1 MERRFDCRLAA
12 RHVDGAS
19 RHHGFRRRVVMRRFI
34 STIGCA
40 FVIAVLTA
48 SAGAACAADSAEIRP
63 FRIAVPDDVL
73 VDLQSRL
80 ERTRW
85 PDEIDGAGWGYG
97 VELAYMKELVDHWRT
112 KYDWRAEERKLN
124 AIPQFVTT
132 IDGVDLHFW
141 HIRSKHAG
149 ALPLVITH
157 GWPGSVVEFLKIIGP
172 LTDPTAHGG
181 RAEDAFHVV
190 CPSLPGFGFSGKPKV
205 TGWSSARMAA
215 AIRELMA
222 RLGYEKYGAQGGDWG
237 SGVSTWLANN
247 DSQHVVGAHITFLG
261 SGIPQIDDPW
271 QGVTAA
277 ERERYEARRKEL
289 EQQFGYSAIQG
300 SRPQTIGYAL
310 NDSPAGLAAWIVD
323 KFWAWSDHGGDLD
336 NSFTKDELLTNIM
349 VYWVTETPASAARIY
364 FERGSVAGGGGK
376 QVRVP
381 VGVAM
386 FPKEI
391 GVPPR
396 KWAEARYP
404 LVHWTEMPRGGHF
417 AAMEQPEL
425 LVGDIR
431 KFFAQVRNADGE

>member
-1 MERRFDCRLAA
+1 
-12 RHVDGAS
+12 
-19 RHHGFRRRVVMRRFI
+19 MRSFI

-40 FVIAVLTA
+40 FAIVVLTA

-85 PDEIDGAGWGYG
+85 PDEIEGAGWGYG

-172 LTDPTAHGG
+172 LTDPTTHGG

-205 TGWSSARMAA
+205 AGWSSARMAA

-271 QGVTAA
+271 QGVTTA

-289 EQQFGYSAIQG
+289 EQHFGYGAIQG

-336 NSFTKDELLTNIM
+336 NSFTKDELLTNVM

-364 FERGSVAGGGGK
+364 FERGSVAGGAGK

-381 VGVAM
+381 IGVAM